1 MRRILALVASSGLFA
16 CAHSGGVP
24 VQAPKFVNPTGL
36 APGRGYTH
44 VVDVPAGRTIC
55 VAGQVAF
62 DEKGNLVGPGDV
74 RAQTEQVFRNLRT
87 ALEGAGASL
96 TDIVKLNWYVRDV
109 SQVAI
114 FREVRDQF
122 LGSGPRPA
130 STLVEVK
137 SLVRDDILIEVEAIA
152 VPRSTTGG

>member
-1 MRRILALVASSGLFA
+1 MRSVHATVLGCLLLGCTHPGDSP
-16 CAHSGGVP
+16 VP
-24 VQAPKFVNPTGL
+24 TSTFLNPPGL

-44 VVDVPAGRTIC
+44 VVDVPAGRTLY

-62 DEKGNLVGPGDV
+62 DAQGNVVGKGDV
-74 RAQTEQVFRNLRT
+74 RAQTEQVFKNLRT

-96 TDIVKLNWYVRDV
+96 SDVVKLNWYVRDV
-109 SQVAI
+109 SQIAI
-114 FREVRDQF
+114 YREVREQF

-137 SLVRDDILIEVEAIA
+137 GLARDDLLLEIDA
-152 VPRSTTGG
+152 VAAPRR

>member
-1 MRRILALVASSGLFA
+1 MRRVLALVVSSFLFA
-16 CAHSGGVP
+16 CAHSGGAP
-24 VQAPKFVNPTGL
+24 GQAPRFVNPPGL

-44 VVDVPAGRTIC
+44 VVDVPAGRTIYL
-55 VAGQVAF
+55 AGQVAF

-74 RAQTEQVFRNLRT
+74 RAQTEQVFRNLKT

-137 SLVRDDILIEVEAIA
+137 SLVRDDILIEVEAVA
-152 VPRSTTGG
+152 APRPATGG

>member
-1 MRRILALVASSGLFA
+1 VTTSTFI
-16 CAHSGGVP
+16 
-24 VQAPKFVNPTGL
+24 NPPGL

-44 VVDVPAGRTIC
+44 VVEVPAGRTLY

-62 DEKGNLVGPGDV
+62 DAQGNVVGKGDV

-96 TDIVKLNWYVRDV
+96 GDIVKLNWYVRDA

-114 FREVRDQF
+114 YREVREQF
-122 LGSGPRPA
+122 LGNGPRPA
-130 STLVEVK
+130 STLVEIK
-137 SLVRDDILIEVEAIA
+137 SLVRDDLLIEVEAVA
-152 VPRSTTGG
+152 APRR